1 MSASQNK
8 ITSLDIPAAQSSL
21 KNLNLAENELKNLEG
36 INQFRSLDNLAVNK
50 NKITTLALQEPNKT
64 VTYINV
70 SDNHSP
76 KAELELNENK
86 IPKALAQHFPDVQ
99 GGSIDNN
106 KPADPKE
113 ENKEAPK
120 ESEPMKADVQEKP
133 ASDKSASAEA
143 SNQGASN
150 DSEHAAGSVEA
161 ELNSQAENLE
171 NSSKPS
177 PEEVP
182 TTENPALKSEPAQA
196 EDKENQMDSKDKEK
210 EEKEAN
216 H

>member
-1 MSASQNK
+1 M
-8 ITSLDIPAAQSSL
+8 
-21 KNLNLAENELKNLEG
+21 KNLNLGENELKNLEG

-70 SDNHSP
+70 SDNHIP
-76 KAELELNENK
+76 KEELELNENK
-86 IPKALAQHFPDVQ
+86 IPKALVQHFPDVQ

-106 KPADPKE
+106 KPADAKDEKKE
-113 ENKEAPK
+113 EPK
-120 ESEPMKADVQEKP
+120 QSEPNNADVQGKP
-133 ASDKSASAEA
+133 ASDKPALSEA
-143 SNQGASN
+143 SGQGASN
-150 DSEHAAGSVEA
+150 DSEHAAGSSEA
-161 ELNSQAENLE
+161 ELNNQAEKLE

-177 PEEVP
+177 SEEAP
-182 TTENPALKSEPAQA
+182 TAENPALKSESAQA
-196 EDKENQMDSKDKEK
+196 EGQENQKDSKDKEQ

>member
-1 MSASQNK
+1 M
-8 ITSLDIPAAQSSL
+8 
-21 KNLNLAENELKNLEG
+21 
-36 INQFRSLDNLAVNK
+36 
-50 NKITTLALQEPNKT
+50 
-64 VTYINV
+64 
-70 SDNHSP
+70 
-76 KAELELNENK
+76 NENK

-113 ENKEAPK
+113 ENKESPK
-120 ESEPMKADVQEKP
+120 GSESNKADVQGKPSSDKP
-133 ASDKSASAEA
+133 ASAEEA
-143 SNQGASN
+143 SGQGDSN
-150 DSEHAAGSVEA
+150 DSEHPAGSPEA

-177 PEEVP
+177 SEEVP
-182 TTENPALKSEPAQA
+182 TTENPKLKDEPSQA
-196 EDKENQMDSKDKEK
+196 EDKENQKDSKDKEK

>member
-1 MSASQNK
+1 M
-8 ITSLDIPAAQSSL
+8 
-21 KNLNLAENELKNLEG
+21 
-36 INQFRSLDNLAVNK
+36 
-50 NKITTLALQEPNKT
+50 
-64 VTYINV
+64 
-70 SDNHSP
+70 
-76 KAELELNENK
+76 NENK

-113 ENKEAPK
+113 KNKEATK
-120 ESEPMKADVQEKP
+120 ESEPNKADVQGKPTSDKP
-133 ASDKSASAEA
+133 ASAQA

-150 DSEHAAGSVEA
+150 DSEHPAGSPEA
-161 ELNSQAENLE
+161 ELNNQAENLE

-177 PEEVP
+177 SEEVP
-182 TTENPALKSEPAQA
+182 TAENPELKDGLAQA
-196 EDKENQMDSKDKEK
+196 ENKENQKDSKDKEQ

>member
-1 MSASQNK
+1 M
-8 ITSLDIPAAQSSL
+8 
-21 KNLNLAENELKNLEG
+21 EG

-70 SDNHSP
+70 SDNHIP

-120 ESEPMKADVQEKP
+120 ESEPNKADVQGKQ
-133 ASDKSASAEA
+133 ASDKPASAEA
-143 SNQGASN
+143 SKQGASN
-150 DSEHAAGSVEA
+150 DSERPTGYPEA
-161 ELNSQAENLE
+161 DLNERTVDSE

-177 PEEVP
+177 SEEVP
-182 TTENPALKSEPAQA
+182 TTEKPELKDELAQA
-196 EDKENQMDSKDKEK
+196 ENKENQKDPKDKEK
-210 EEKEAN
+210 TEKEAS